1 MTQENIKF
9 THKLYPEEKCVL
21 LPNSKFMKVDIPH
34 MLCWRFESSMI
45 IRMSSCLD
53 ARFYPPQELLKQ
65 LGY

>member
-1 MTQENIKF
+1 MTQENIF

-21 LPNSKFMKVDIPH
+21 LPNSKFIKQDIPTSI
-34 MLCWRFESSMI
+34 CWRFESSMI

-53 ARFYPPQELLKQ
+53 AGFYPKQELMKQ